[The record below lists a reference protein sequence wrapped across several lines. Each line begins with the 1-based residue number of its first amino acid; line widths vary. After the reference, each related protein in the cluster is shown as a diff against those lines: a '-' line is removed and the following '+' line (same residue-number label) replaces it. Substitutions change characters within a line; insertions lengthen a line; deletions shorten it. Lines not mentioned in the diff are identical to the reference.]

1 MDNLK
6 LYVEQLLDKAVKA
19 TDSGDAL
26 RFSEAAFIA
35 AKVKHAL
42 VELK

>member
-6 LYVEQLLDKAVKA
+6 EYVEKLLDKAVQA

-26 RFSEAAFIA
+26 RFSEAAFLA

-42 VELK
+42 VDLK